1 MSEIKVDTVKGRDGQ
16 VLLGDSGDT
25 ITVPSGAT
33 FTTTA
38 ATLNTDTLTATTE
51 SKTNKISPASGTAFT
66 LGDSGDT
73 FTIPSGVTLANS
85 GTASGFGAGPV
96 LIQSQTASSSAS
108 IAFTSGLDSTY
119 DEYMFVFVNM
129 HPATNTTD
137 FSFQCSID
145 GGSNYNVTM
154 TTTFFWAYHQ
164 EGGAN
169 DGLEYHASSDQA
181 QGTAYQK
188 LTHETGSDDDQSCS
202 GWLHLYSPSS
212 TTYVKQFYA
221 RVNNYSADNKTYDTY
236 TAGYFNTTTALNA
249 ISFKMSSGNIDAG
262 TIAMYGIS

>member
-1 MSEIKVDTVKGRDGQ
+1 MSSLETRKIEPQTGTTVTLGAGGDTVLVSANQ
-16 VLLGDSGDT
+16 L
-25 ITVPSGAT
+25 
-33 FTTTA
+33 
-38 ATLNTDTLTATTE
+38 
-51 SKTNKISPASGTAFT
+51 KTNTVKDAGGNTLFT
-66 LGDSGDT
+66 SD
-73 FTIPSGVTLANS
+73 
-85 GTASGFGAGPV
+85 GAGTLSSV
-96 LIQSQTASSSAS
+96 NSALASSMIFISSTTASSSAS
-108 IAFTSGLDSTY
+108 LEFTSGIDSTY
-119 DEYMFVFVNM
+119 DEYVFNFVNI
-129 HPATNTTD
+129 HPGTDNKD
-137 FSFQCSID
+137 FSFQCSTD

-169 DGLEYHASSDQA
+169 DGLEAHAGSDQA